1 MRKPILLQLVPTQV
15 FGTGN
20 AVRTQGVFPPL
31 HFGRISVLAVAA
43 CKSLAVGKV
52 PECSITAHLSLLISV
67 VTLFGHNGTK
77 FSQVIL
83 REFLTNYSLKLTL
96 HTAHF
101 EETATNP
108 PPNP

>member
-20 AVRTQGVFPPL
+20 AVLTQGVFPPL

-77 FSQVIL
+77 FS
-83 REFLTNYSLKLTL
+83 
-96 HTAHF
+96 
-101 EETATNP
+101 
-108 PPNP
+108 

>member
-52 PECSITAHLSLLISV
+52 PECSITAHLSLLISYRSY
-67 VTLFGHNGTK
+67 K
-77 FSQVIL
+77 
-83 REFLTNYSLKLTL
+83 
-96 HTAHF
+96 
-101 EETATNP
+101 
-108 PPNP
+108 